1 MTIQQALD
9 KADEMQ
15 ANAMSRKLKLSF
27 LNKCEQMIWEEII
40 KRHFHTPAE
49 AQKPE
54 INESTDPDTVLL
66 IPSPYDD
73 LYWLYLCSE
82 IDYQNKEMDK
92 YNNDRARYEHARQ
105 EAADWI
111 NRTRPSITSFMRIR
125 I

>member
-9 KADEMQ
+9 KADEMR
-15 ANAMSRKLKLSF
+15 ANTMSRKLKLSF
-27 LNKCEQMIWEEII
+27 LNKCEQMVWIEII
-40 KRHFHTPAE
+40 MKHFHTEAE

-54 INESTDPDTVLL
+54 IDETTDPDTALL
-66 IPSPYDD
+66 IPAPYDD

-82 IDYQNKEMDK
+82 IDYQNQEMDK

-105 EAADWI
+105 EAGDWI
-111 NRTRPSITSFMRIR
+111 NRTRPSLTSFMRIR

>member
-9 KADEMQ
+9 KSDEMR
-15 ANAMSRKLKLSF
+15 ANTMSRELKLSF
-27 LNKCEQMIWEEII
+27 LNKCEQMVWEEII
-40 KRHFHTPAE
+40 KKHAHTWAE
-49 AQKPE
+49 AQRPV
-54 INESTDPDTVLL
+54 INEDTDPEKELL

-73 LYWLYLCSE
+73 LYWLYLNSE
-82 IDYQNKEMDK
+82 IDYQNQEMDK

-111 NRTRPSITSFMRIR
+111 TRTRPSFTSLLRIR

>member
-9 KADEMQ
+9 KADEMRP
-15 ANAMSRKLKLSF
+15 NTMSRKLKLSF
-27 LNKCEQMIWEEII
+27 LNKCEQMVWGEII
-40 KRHFHTPAE
+40 MKHFHTPAE
-49 AQKPE
+49 AQRPE
-54 INESTDPDTVLL
+54 IDENTDPETALL

-73 LYWLYLCSE
+73 LYWLYLNSE
-82 IDYQNKEMDK
+82 IDYQNQEMDK

-111 NRTRPSITSFMRIR
+111 TRTRPSLTSFMRIR